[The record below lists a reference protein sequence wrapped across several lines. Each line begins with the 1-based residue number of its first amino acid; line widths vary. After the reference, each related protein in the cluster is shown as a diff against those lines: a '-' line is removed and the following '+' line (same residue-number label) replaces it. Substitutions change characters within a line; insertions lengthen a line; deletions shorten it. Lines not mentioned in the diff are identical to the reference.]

1 MWFVSV
7 NKKLIKQINFWM
19 PNGWPLVS
27 VPSSDIYLRK
37 MEEDVVMLTQ
47 IYSISHM
54 LTTNI
59 LEERRMD
66 QISFLTSL
74 LFIEGI

>member
-37 MEEDVVMLTQ
+37 MEEDVVMLTE

-59 LEERRMD
+59 LGERRMD